1 MTHEA
6 LFINGVYESVL
17 EKILETQSVLP
28 DQILFLQP
36 YSARPIVDLQKSPP
50 SVNDPMRLF
59 LSTTTD
65 LSTVRYQGEIVGW
78 DDKRTLPSEKRNL
91 IEKIINLLQREEG
104 GLYNASLVA
113 GGESL
118 NLLHVR
124 RLEKLKKPFSVERL
138 VKVTDGDRL
147 SPNRS
152 MAGGWSYVGSDPVP
166 ES

>member
-1 MTHEA
+1 MTLEA

-17 EKILETQSVLP
+17 EEILRTQSVLP

-36 YSARPIVDLQKSPP
+36 YSSRPIVDLQKSPP
-50 SVNDPMRLF
+50 TADNPMQLF

-65 LSTVRYQGEIVGW
+65 LSRVQYVGEIVGW
-78 DDKRTLPSEKRNL
+78 NDKRTLPSENRLL
-91 IEKIINLLQREEG
+91 IEQIIKLLQPEERDLYDASAAPG
-104 GLYNASLVA
+104 GV
-113 GGESL
+113 SL

-124 RLEKLKKPFSVERL
+124 RLRKLDEPFSVERL
-138 VKVTDGDRL
+138 VKVRDGDRS

-152 MAGGWSYVGSDPVP
+152 MSGGWSYVGSDPVV